1 MRRATLSAAVAAL
14 AAAALL
20 VAGIAAAAV
29 SPTYGINGIG
39 TAANPTET
47 RLVGTGSG
55 SGGDRLTWNAE
66 LEHTALGTGAPATI
80 TGGSLSAAS
89 RGGGRGG
96 STRLEGAFTGGTI
109 TFNAALSSRATC
121 GDVVY
126 DVDGALGFDGW
137 TGTFTGQLT
146 QKRIRV
152 LNRCFALMSSVSGS
166 PGLTLTPVAPTP
178 PASTPP
184 PATEPPATDPPAT
197 PPPGEF

>member
-1 MRRATLSAAVAAL
+1 MRRAVLSAVAAGF

-20 VAGIAAAAV
+20 VTGIAAAAI
-29 SPTYGINGIG
+29 SPTYGINGVG

-55 SGGDRLTWNAE
+55 SGGDRLTWNAD

-80 TGGSLSAAS
+80 TGGSLTAAS

-96 STRLEGAFTGGTI
+96 SIQLGGVFTGGTV
-109 TFNAALSSRATC
+109 TYNAAMSSRATC

-126 DVDGALGFDGW
+126 DVAGTVAFDGW
-137 TGTFTGQLT
+137 TGAFTGRLT
-146 QKRIRV
+146 QNRIRV
-152 LNRCFALMSSVSGS
+152 LNRCFTLMSQISGA
-166 PGLTLTPVAPTP
+166 PGLTLTPASPSAP

-184 PATEPPATDPPAT
+184 PSTDPPAD
-197 PPPGEF
+197 PPPGGEF